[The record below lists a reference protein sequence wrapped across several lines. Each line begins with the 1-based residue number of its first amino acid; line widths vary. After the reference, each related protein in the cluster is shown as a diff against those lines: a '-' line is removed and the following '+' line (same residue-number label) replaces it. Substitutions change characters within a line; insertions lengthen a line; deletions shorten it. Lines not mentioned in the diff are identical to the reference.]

1 LELLTERGHTYEE
14 DGALWLRT
22 TEFGDDKD
30 RVLKKSDGSY
40 TYLMPDIAY
49 HFDKLNR
56 GYDQL
61 INLFGADH
69 HGYVNRLKASVAALG
84 FNPEMLE
91 IQIMQIVRLIK
102 DGEEVR
108 MSKRSGKSVT
118 MRDLMEEVGVD
129 AARYF
134 LAMRSSDTHFDFD
147 LTLAQS

>member
-1 LELLTERGHTYEE
+1 ELVETHPELKDIEEDERVRTLRDIGVTFEMDKLKKDLEDFNVRFDNWTRETRLYEENKVEEALELLTERGHTYEE

-84 FNPEMLE
+84 FN
-91 IQIMQIVRLIK
+91 
-102 DGEEVR
+102 
-108 MSKRSGKSVT
+108 
-118 MRDLMEEVGVD
+118 
-129 AARYF
+129 
-134 LAMRSSDTHFDFD
+134 
-147 LTLAQS
+147 